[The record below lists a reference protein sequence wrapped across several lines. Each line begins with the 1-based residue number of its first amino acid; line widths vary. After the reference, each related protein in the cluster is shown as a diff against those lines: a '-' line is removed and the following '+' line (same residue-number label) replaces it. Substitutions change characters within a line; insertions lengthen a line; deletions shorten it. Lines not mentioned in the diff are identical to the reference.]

1 MVNIMEKNSFGWPL
15 INDNITDGDKQSL
28 IEFISIP
35 DVRFTQHEKVR
46 QFEKEWSEWLG
57 VKNTTFVN
65 SGASANW
72 VMASALKE
80 LVGVGEVIMSPFGWV
95 SDIVPFLELGFTPV
109 FIDVDPFTMSIDEN
123 KLIKAINTDTKAV
136 LVTHILGFNALTD
149 KMLAAVN
156 RHDLILIED
165 CCESHGATHNGK
177 KIGTFG
183 HMSNF
188 SFYFGH
194 HMTTIEGG
202 TVCTNDDKI
211 HDIVRM
217 LRSHGMTR
225 EASPETRE
233 RYVKEYPYLN
243 PLFTFA
249 VPGYNVRSTELN
261 AVIGI
266 NQLKRLDTSISIRKR
281 NLAIWLSHLDQD
293 KFQVKFATKGSSNFS
308 LPLILKNKDADLLS
322 GVKKCL
328 NDNNVEFRLGTAG
341 GGNQSKQPYLEKFV
355 GKYTPSKTP
364 VLDHIHAFG
373 LYVGNHTELSGK
385 QIIDLCKNL
394 NNL

>member
-1 MVNIMEKNSFGWPL
+1 MEKNSFSWPL
-15 INDNITDGDKQSL
+15 INDNITDDDKHAL
-28 IEFISIP
+28 IEFISTP
-35 DVRFTQHEKVR
+35 GVRFTQHEKVR
-46 QFEKEWSEWLG
+46 QFEKEWSEWVG

-109 FIDVDPFTMSIDEN
+109 FVDVDPLTMSIDEN
-123 KLIKAINTDTKAV
+123 KLINAISTNTKAV

-149 KMLAAVN
+149 KILDAVN
-156 RHDLILIED
+156 THDLILIED

-225 EASPETRE
+225 EASQETQR
-233 RYVKEYPYLN
+233 RYNEKYPYLN

-266 NQLKRLDTSISIRKR
+266 NQLKRLDANINTRKR
-281 NLAIWLSHLDQD
+281 NLATWLSHLDND

-308 LPLILKNKDADLLS
+308 LPLILKNKDGNLFEN
-322 GVKKCL
+322 VKKCL
-328 NDNNVEFRLGTAG
+328 SDNNVEFRLGTAG
-341 GGNQSKQPYLEKFV
+341 GGNQSRQPYLEKFV
-355 GKYTPSKTP
+355 GKYVPSKTP
-364 VLDHIHAFG
+364 VLDHIHSFG